1 MDSTGR
7 ESIEISESIVIIRGL
22 LGKGIQL
29 YGPFKTLKAA
39 IEYSEKNFPDDT
51 REYIPMYKEVVT
63 SGEPRE

>member
-7 ESIEISESIVIIRGL
+7 ENIEITESIAIIRGL

-29 YGPFKTLKAA
+29 YGPFKTLKEAF
-39 IEYSEKNFPDDT
+39 EYCEKNFPDDT

-63 SGEPRE
+63 SGESRE

>member
-7 ESIEISESIVIIRGL
+7 ESIEITERSAIIRGL
-22 LGKGIQL
+22 LGKGIHL
-29 YGPFKTLKAA
+29 YGPFKTLKEAF
-39 IEYSEKNFPDDT
+39 EYSEKNFPDDT